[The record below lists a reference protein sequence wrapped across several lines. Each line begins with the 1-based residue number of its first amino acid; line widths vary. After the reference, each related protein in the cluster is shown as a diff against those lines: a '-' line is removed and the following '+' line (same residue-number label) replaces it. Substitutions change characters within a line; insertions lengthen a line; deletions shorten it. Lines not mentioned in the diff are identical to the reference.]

1 MKNKR
6 DDVIMIKVIDD
17 ICGAGKT
24 TYIIKQMQE
33 ELQKDDDTR
42 FIYVTPYLDEVKRV
56 KREMNNFAL
65 LPKSCKFVEPE
76 FDIKSDFKK
85 TQAFLDLIFENKNI
99 CTTHALF
106 RLINEDIIALLNQRN
121 YILIIDEVLDVV
133 KECPITRSDCEI
145 ILDKL
150 ATLDKDNKVIWTDK
164 NYKGEYDEYK
174 RYAMNDN
181 LYLYSYEKKPVAFFW
196 NFPQQIFSL
205 FNETYI
211 LTYMFESQIMAYYLK
226 YHGIKYQKYSLDSK
240 THTLTKYTP
249 RRIDKNLFDI
259 IGDKDNRKDNRTR
272 DKERKYN
279 NIGNG
284 KTDLCKS
291 WFAKKT
297 GSIKNVKLLNNVL
310 RAVRKNYFKCDTDD
324 LIWTAYKNKI
334 NDIKFEGFKSTF
346 LSCSARATNQYQN
359 RHFIMYGVN
368 LFLNPMLKKYFNQ
381 RGIEADE
388 DNWALSMLIQFVFR
402 SAIRKGEK
410 VRMYIPSKRM
420 RDLFLDYI
428 A

>member
-1 MKNKR
+1 MLN
-6 DDVIMIKVIDD
+6 VIDD

-33 ELQKDDDTR
+33 ELQKDDDIR

-56 KREMNNFAL
+56 KREMNNFTL

-76 FDIKSDFKK
+76 FDIKSEFKK
-85 TQAFLDLIFENKNI
+85 TQAFQDLIFENKNI

-106 RLINEDIIALLNQRN
+106 RLINEDIITLLNQRN

-133 KECPITRSDCEI
+133 KECPITKSDYED
-145 ILDKL
+145 ILDKH
-150 ATLDKDNKVIWTDK
+150 ATLDNDNKVIWTDK
-164 NYKGEYDEYK
+164 SYTGKFDEYK
-174 RYAMNDN
+174 RCALNDN
-181 LYLYSYEKKPVAFFW
+181 LYAYTEKDEPKAFFW
-196 NFPQQIFSL
+196 NFPYQIFSL

-211 LTYMFESQIMAYYLK
+211 LTYMFDCQIMAYYLK
-226 YHGIKYQKYSLDSK
+226 YHNVPYQKYSLDSK
-240 THTLTKYTP
+240 THTLTQYTP
-249 RRIDKNLFDI
+249 RKIDKNLFDI

-272 DKERKYN
+272 NQERKYN
-279 NIGNG
+279 NIGDG
-284 KTDLCKS
+284 RTDLCKS
-291 WFAKKT
+291 WYKRKT

-324 LIWTAYKNKI
+324 LIWTTYKNKE
-334 NDIKFEGFKSTF
+334 NTIKFEGSKSTF
-346 LSCSARATNQYQN
+346 LACNARATNRYQD

-368 LFLNPMLKKYFNQ
+368 LFFNPILKKYFQ
-381 RGIEADE
+381 QQGIETDE
-388 DNWALSMLIQFVFR
+388 DKWALSMLIQFVFR

-420 RDLFLDYI
+420 RKLFLEYI